1 VLVRTTCHFGPLVSL
16 LICCGLLS
24 AAVDDPAGNN
34 ADQRKLLGRW
44 DVTVHG
50 KDGKYPSWFEFRL
63 SGYRTLV
70 GSYVGQFG
78 SARPIAN
85 VEYHRGVMRF
95 LVPPQ
100 WERRSKDVVFEGE
113 WVGDEL
119 RGQTTDDK
127 GEVIRWEARRAPDL
141 KRDGEPS
148 WAEAQPLFNGRD
160 LEGWHAR
167 NPAVRN
173 GWTVEDGKL
182 VNRQPGNDL
191 VSERRFGDFKLHAE
205 FRIPKGSNS
214 GIYLRGRY
222 EVQIEDNFGR
232 EPDSHEV
239 GGVYGFL
246 TPTDNP
252 SRAPGEWQSYDIT
265 LVGRRVTVV
274 LNGTTIIHRQ
284 IIPGITGG
292 ALDGDE
298 GAAGPIMI
306 QGDHGPIE
314 FRSLTITPAIE
325 RP

>member
-1 VLVRTTCHFGPLVSL
+1 MFAITTLHFCPLVHLLIHCSL
-16 LICCGLLS
+16 LGNAI
-24 AAVDDPAGNN
+24 DDPPGNA

-44 DVTVHG
+44 NVTVQG
-50 KDGKYPSWFEFRL
+50 KEGAYPSWFEIRL

-78 SARPIAN
+78 SARPIAE
-85 VEYHRGVMRF
+85 VEYNRGVMRF
-95 LVPPQ
+95 SIPPQ
-100 WERRSKDVVFEGE
+100 WERRSTEVVFEGE
-113 WVGDEL
+113 LVGDEL
-119 RGQTTDDK
+119 RGETTNDK
-127 GEVIRWEARRAPDL
+127 GEAIRWAARRAPAL
-141 KRDGEPS
+141 KRDAAPA
-148 WAEAQPLFNGRD
+148 WTDPVPLFNGRD
-160 LEGWHAR
+160 LEGWHPR
-167 NPAVRN
+167 NAAVRN
-173 GWTVEDGKL
+173 GWIAEDGRL

-191 VSERRFGDFKLHAE
+191 ISNGRFGDFKLHAE

-222 EVQIEDNFGR
+222 EVQIEDNFGK
-232 EPDSHEV
+232 EPDSHEI

-252 SRAPGEWQSYDIT
+252 SRAPGEWQTYDIT

-274 LNGTTIIHRQ
+274 LNGTTIIDRQ

-298 GAAGPIMI
+298 GAVGPIMV

-314 FRSLTITPAIE
+314 IRSLTIAPAVE
-325 RP
+325 SP